1 MTDQPGVLMI
11 IGGAFIL
18 VGIVLYLW
26 DRHESL
32 AYRDQL
38 MQRPDMREFL
48 TNWPP
53 HWWLKTLHLGGSI
66 SLAIGI
72 VLLGL
77 GLIFH
82 FTG

>member
-1 MTDQPGVLMI
+1 MTDQPGALMI
-11 IGGAFIL
+11 IGGVFIL
-18 VGIVLYLW
+18 IGIVLYLW

-32 AYRDQL
+32 AYHDQL
-38 MQRPDMREFL
+38 MQRHDMREFL

-53 HWWLKTLHLGGSI
+53 RWWLKAFYLGGSI

>member
-1 MTDQPGVLMI
+1 MTDQPGVLML
-11 IGGAFIL
+11 IGGVFIL
-18 VGIVLYLW
+18 FGIGLYLW
-26 DRHESL
+26 DRRESL
-32 AYRDQL
+32 AYRNQL

-53 HWWLKTLHLGGSI
+53 HWWLKALRLGGMI

-77 GLIFH
+77 GLILQ

>member
-11 IGGAFIL
+11 IGGVFIL
-18 VGIVLYLW
+18 IGIVLYLW

-32 AYRDQL
+32 AYRNQL

-53 HWWLKTLHLGGSI
+53 HWWLKTLRFGGSI
-66 SLAIGI
+66 SLAIGVI
-72 VLLGL
+72 LLGL
-77 GLIFH
+77 GLVLRW
-82 FTG
+82 TA

>member
-1 MTDQPGVLMI
+1 MTDQPGVMMI
-11 IGGAFIL
+11 VGGVFIL
-18 VGIVLYLW
+18 IGIILYVL
-26 DRHESL
+26 DQRESL

-38 MQRPDMREFL
+38 MQKPDMREFL

-53 HWWLKTLHLGGSI
+53 RWWLKTLRLGGRI